1 MFLFVLSHCRI
12 CRSAHLEFLQQQL
25 MRYLQL
31 LQGRQSGMASIA
43 VMLVERVEWDTRSN
57 NCCRSALWAGFI
69 SRAQPQALA

>member
-1 MFLFVLSHCRI
+1 
-12 CRSAHLEFLQQQL
+12 

-31 LQGRQSGMASIA
+31 LQGGQGGMASIA

-69 SRAQPQALA
+69 SGTQPQALA